1 MGIYTAKPYI
11 DDKICE
17 DVVSVLKSGIIAQ
30 GPKVKK
36 LEEEFSKYCNVKY
49 CAAVNSGTAALHSA
63 LYAAG
68 IKSGDEVITTP
79 FTFVASANSIFM
91 VGAKPVFVDI
101 DENTF
106 NIDPGKIEDKIS
118 SNTKAILPVHLYGLL
133 ADMDKINNIARK
145 NNLKVVEDACQAHGA
160 KIREEKAGSIGDFGT
175 FSFYATKNMMTAE
188 GGCVTSNNEDYIEM
202 IKSFRHHGQSLKDR
216 YNYLDFGYNYRMTDI
231 AASIGLNQLH
241 KIGEFNLKRQNNGE
255 LYNTLFES
263 IEGIESPFIPDNYT
277 HVYHQYTI
285 KVISEIFG
293 HTRDE
298 LVEELKKNDIFPG
311 IFYPKPLHQF
321 PTFQK
326 LGYKEGDFPV
336 SEKVSKM
343 VISLPVHPG
352 ITEQDVK
359 KVVDVIAGF
368 KR

>member
-1 MGIYTAKPYI
+1 MGMFTAKPYI

-36 LEEEFSKYCNVKY
+36 FEEEFSKYCNVKY

-68 IKSGDEVITTP
+68 IKNGDEVITTP

-106 NIDPGKIEDKIS
+106 NIDPEKIEEKLS
-118 SNTKAILPVHLYGLL
+118 ENTKAILPVHLYGLL
-133 ADMDKINNIARK
+133 ADMDKITNIAEK
-145 NNLKVVEDACQAHGA
+145 NNLKVIEDACQAHGA
-160 KIREEKAGSIGDFGT
+160 KISDKKAGSIGDFGT

-188 GGCVTSNNEDYIEM
+188 GGCVTSNNKDYIEM
-202 IKSFRHHGQSLKDR
+202 VKSFRHHGQSLNQR

-231 AASIGLNQLH
+231 AASIGLNQLN
-241 KIGEFNLKRQNNGE
+241 KINEFTKKRQANGK
-255 LYNTLFES
+255 LYNTLFRD
-263 IEGIESPFIPDNYT
+263 IEGIDIPYLPENYT

-298 LVEELKKNDIFPG
+298 LVEKLKKNDIFPG
-311 IFYPKPLHQF
+311 IFYPRPLHQF
-321 PTFQK
+321 PTFKK
-326 LGYKEGDFPV
+326 LGYNDGDFPI
-336 SEKVSKM
+336 SEKLSKM
-343 VISLPVHPG
+343 VISLPAHPG
-352 ITEQDVK
+352 ITEQDIE
-359 KVVDVIAGF
+359 KVVDVIKNF